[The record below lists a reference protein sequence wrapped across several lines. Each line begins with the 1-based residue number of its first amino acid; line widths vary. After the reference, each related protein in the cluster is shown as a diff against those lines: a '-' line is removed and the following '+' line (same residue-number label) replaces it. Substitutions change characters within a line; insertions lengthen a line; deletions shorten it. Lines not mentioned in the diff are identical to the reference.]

1 MTPDLRYLRQYKASI
16 FRRKRTGTKPGK
28 MLKNVIP
35 IKSFDF
41 KAHGPGHV
49 EADTVAHC
57 GTSLSGTFIWTVTF
71 TDVYSGWTENR
82 AIWSKHTDDVL
93 SALIDFRQKAPFQ
106 LLSFNTDNGT
116 EFLSQNIM
124 RYLSCD
130 ENQRKVLFTRSRAY
144 KKNDN
149 CHVEQKN
156 WTHVREIFGYDR
168 FDDEDL
174 VPLMN
179 EIYTHYY
186 NVLSNFFVPQLK
198 LVQKTRIGA
207 KYTRKYDSPMTPY
220 QRLMQSP
227 ALTMGQ
233 KEDLKRKYESLNPF
247 NLKQECQRA
256 MRRFKDSHLNQLK
269 VA

>member
-1 MTPDLRYLRQYKASI
+1 
-16 FRRKRTGTKPGK
+16 
-28 MLKNVIP
+28 MLKNIIP

-93 SALIDFRQKAPFQ
+93 SALIDFRQNAPFE

-168 FDDEDL
+168 FDDEGL
-174 VPLMN
+174 LPLMN
-179 EIYTHYY
+179 EIYTEYY

-227 ALTMGQ
+227 DLTVRQ
-233 KEDLKRKYESLNPF
+233 KETLKRKYESLNPF
-247 NLKQECQRA
+247 NLKAECQMA
-256 MRRFKDSHLNQLK
+256 MRRFKSSFYNQLRI
-269 VA
+269 AS